1 MSAGPDISVSLV
13 NTDNRELLL
22 ACLRSL
28 PGAAREVSLQTI
40 VIDNA
45 STDGSADAVADAFPD
60 VELVRLDRRQGFGA
74 NHNQAI
80 RRSRGR
86 YVFILNEDTV
96 LHEGAL
102 DRLCRFMDQNPG
114 VGKWNAEGCSEPS
127 G

>member
-86 YVFILNEDTV
+86 
-96 LHEGAL
+96 
-102 DRLCRFMDQNPG
+102 
-114 VGKWNAEGCSEPS
+114 
-127 G
+127 